1 MKNQYNFQNFDSEEN
16 TNTIPK
22 KESTIICH
30 SSIDQESTK
39 PYTESSTMKFQGE
52 YIDRVK
58 EMEKL
63 IKIIKQNAYEKN
75 KRELEERLQLKNELE
90 NNIEILSSYIKM
102 NRVQKRNFASLSKSI
117 YQENERLSTSS
128 QRAAEEQYYIQK
140 ELPLLRGE
148 INQMQNNVGILNNET
163 KDIKNE
169 QLLIERDIM
178 FLQDEIKKLNKL
190 NSSFFSEKE
199 NLRNSIKLLKKH
211 SGIIRE
217 KINIQKEKS
226 DELFNS
232 LTYLAQKSIYE
243 NEEYNKRYRKTQTQI
258 LNE

>member
-22 KESTIICH
+22 KENTSIYH
-30 SSIDQESTK
+30 PSIDQESTK
-39 PYTESSTMKFQGE
+39 PYTETSTMKYQGE

-75 KRELEERLQLKNELE
+75 KKELEDRLLLKNELE
-90 NNIEILSSYIKM
+90 TNIEILSSYIKM
-102 NRVQKRNFASLSKSI
+102 NRVQKRNFATLSKSI

-128 QRAAEEQYYIQK
+128 QRAVEEQYYIQK
-140 ELPLLRGE
+140 ELPFLRGE
-148 INQMQNNVGILNNET
+148 INQMQSNIGILNNET
-163 KDIKNE
+163 KDTRNQ
-169 QLLIERDIM
+169 QLVIERDIM
-178 FLQDEIKKLNKL
+178 LLQDEIKKLNKT
-190 NSSFFSEKE
+190 NSTLFSEKE
-199 NLRNSIKLLKKH
+199 NIRNSINLLKKH
-211 SGIIRE
+211 CCIIRE
-217 KINIQKEKS
+217 KISVQNDKS

-243 NEEYNKRYRKTQTQI
+243 NEAYNKRYGKK
-258 LNE
+258 